1 MVHFSRS
8 LHPEA
13 YIEITNALQGID
25 TDEEFQSAVKHL
37 RRGKRDCYKMVLFQL
52 GDELASAFTAIEIAH
67 GIVDP
72 ALKRRLRG
80 IRMKRMKLYAQ
91 ETVGGAV
98 TDGLQDLVDDML
110 QLQED
115 LFSKYTHPTST
126 VSRLRALWF
135 KSKKTTGWLLSG
147 IAMALIGAIVLA
159 MVFPNNN
166 PILKLNTLMS
176 DINLPVQINV
186 GQESKSDPTS
196 AAASNQGTNQQNQ

>member
-1 MVHFSRS
+1 MDKDTFLRDHFLNDFMVAYGLCISITQQHPSQANNELRNAMVHFSRS

-13 YIEITNALQGID
+13 YIEITNASQGID

-72 ALKRRLRG
+72 ALKRRLRE

-115 LFSKYTHPTST
+115 LFSKYTESVNLT
-126 VSRLRALWF
+126 V
-135 KSKKTTGWLLSG
+135 
-147 IAMALIGAIVLA
+147 
-159 MVFPNNN
+159 
-166 PILKLNTLMS
+166 
-176 DINLPVQINV
+176 
-186 GQESKSDPTS
+186 
-196 AAASNQGTNQQNQ
+196 